1 MPSNIQNATSVCR
14 SRTVVSDVLDR
25 VKGVYQPAYVSI
37 AGGKLMALLVSLFI
51 TLIVLLIC
59 REIVCWYWKI
69 NEALTTLK
77 AIDEKLSVQI
87 NILHQVAA
95 EESVSSIRHAAALA
109 LVGWYMMMPPTGRVL
124 PDGQRGRA
132 AHAMGKSGRRHIA
145 TRRNASTYSIGFA
158 GIRTRRTSRPPSD
171 ITTGAMCLG

>member
-1 MPSNIQNATSVCR
+1 MIRSGAQRFAYGARCGISMPSNIQNATSVCR

-87 NILHQVAA
+87 NILTR
-95 EESVSSIRHAAALA
+95 S
-109 LVGWYMMMPPTGRVL
+109 P
-124 PDGQRGRA
+124 QR
-132 AHAMGKSGRRHIA
+132 
-145 TRRNASTYSIGFA
+145 N
-158 GIRTRRTSRPPSD
+158 P
-171 ITTGAMCLG
+171 

>member
-14 SRTVVSDVLDR
+14 SQTVVSDVLDR

-37 AGGKLMALLVSLFI
+37 AGGKLMALLVSLVI
-51 TLIVLLIC
+51 TLVILLIC

-87 NILHQVAA
+87 NILTR
-95 EESVSSIRHAAALA
+95 S
-109 LVGWYMMMPPTGRVL
+109 P
-124 PDGQRGRA
+124 QR
-132 AHAMGKSGRRHIA
+132 
-145 TRRNASTYSIGFA
+145 N
-158 GIRTRRTSRPPSD
+158 P
-171 ITTGAMCLG
+171 